1 MSIELTQTHY
11 LHCSASISSG
21 IELRPYQAKAI
32 DDLRDVYRSGAK
44 AAIFQLATGGGKT
57 LCFSAIS
64 ASAVAKGR
72 KALVLVHRDELLR
85 QAHAKL
91 VLAGVEAGII
101 AAGYEPQ
108 PDLPVQVAS
117 VQTLGRRI
125 KRGEEFPQF
134 DLIVVDECHHAISP
148 TYRKIFEHQPKA
160 KLLGVSATP
169 SRMDGRGLG
178 EIFDAIVSGP
188 SIRELT
194 ALGFLSP
201 VRLFTANKDID
212 LRDVQSQRGDYVAG
226 DLAKAVKNAKITGD
240 AVEQYR
246 THANHQPAIAFCIT
260 REHAA
265 EVAAQFRDAGYRSA
279 CVHGGTPKKERD
291 ALIEGLGT
299 GKVEVLTSC
308 DLISEGLDVPSVGAV
323 ILLRPTQSFTLYMQQ
338 IGRGLRPSP
347 GKAELI
353 VLDHVGNVARHGPP
367 EAERIWTLEG
377 IETPE
382 PTSERPK
389 QGDGKGDGSQRDWS
403 VAPGTL
409 IEITPERAEVIRS
422 LPYKTFTSGNFNW
435 NYAELSFYA
444 QSRGYEKGWIW
455 HQIQAQRE
463 RRAS

>member
-1 MSIELTQTHY
+1 M
-11 LHCSASISSG
+11 
-21 IELRPYQAKAI
+21 
-32 DDLRDVYRSGAK
+32 
-44 AAIFQLATGGGKT
+44 
-57 LCFSAIS
+57 
-64 ASAVAKGR
+64 
-72 KALVLVHRDELLR
+72 
-85 QAHAKL
+85 
-91 VLAGVEAGII
+91 
-101 AAGYEPQ
+101 
-108 PDLPVQVAS
+108 
-117 VQTLGRRI
+117 
-125 KRGEEFPQF
+125 
-134 DLIVVDECHHAISP
+134 
-148 TYRKIFEHQPKA
+148 
-160 KLLGVSATP
+160 
-169 SRMDGRGLG
+169 
-178 EIFDAIVSGP
+178 
-188 SIRELT
+188 
-194 ALGFLSP
+194 
-201 VRLFTANKDID
+201 
-212 LRDVQSQRGDYVAG
+212 
-226 DLAKAVKNAKITGD
+226 
-240 AVEQYR
+240 
-246 THANHQPAIAFCIT
+246 
-260 REHAA
+260 
-265 EVAAQFRDAGYRSA
+265 
-279 CVHGGTPKKERD
+279 HGGTPKKERD